1 MKTPIFA
8 IALALILNTLLYT
21 KANSQTQI
29 ETEQAIRHYDSLFWQ
44 AYNNCNVDEMSKYL
58 SDDFEFY
65 HDKGGLSKGFDS
77 FVKSL
82 RENLCNSNNPRVYRK
97 SIVSTTKIFPL
108 ANYGGIIQGEHQF
121 YVGSK
126 DNLDSKAL
134 YTHVWHYD
142 GQSWK
147 MTRALSYDHQKVSP
161 ELTSV
166 VLTQNELNA
175 FAGEYQAPQTGLVV
189 ISTTEGGLRMQ
200 AGKMDIEIKP
210 NSPTTFSNKN
220 MPLTFEFEKDTDG
233 KITAMLV
240 KENGQ
245 IAERATR
252 K

>member
-1 MKTPIFA
+1 
-8 IALALILNTLLYT
+8 
-21 KANSQTQI
+21 
-29 ETEQAIRHYDSLFWQ
+29 
-44 AYNNCNVDEMSKYL
+44 
-58 SDDFEFY
+58 
-65 HDKGGLSKGFDS
+65 
-77 FVKSL
+77 
-82 RENLCNSNNPRVYRK
+82 
-97 SIVSTTKIFPL
+97 
-108 ANYGGIIQGEHQF
+108 
-121 YVGSK
+121 
-126 DNLDSKAL
+126 
-134 YTHVWHYD
+134 
-142 GQSWK
+142 

-220 MPLTFEFEKDTDG
+220 MPITFEFEKDTDG